1 MSEGSNIDLDI
12 DNIGRKNSRNFK
24 IKLQESFSSS
34 NKSNNDYE
42 MTKSGSNPMATSK
55 ISSLKDVSHNT
66 PPNLLYKSD
75 FSEIKNKISSNSL
88 VRKFSDQRLEP
99 VQIDSNTNTEIK
111 SKSPKKARFSMI
123 RMVEKSKYNKY
134 FNSPVK
140 YAKKIKEESDNT
152 SRERRDVYGN
162 LICKKNRR
170 KVRVTFADE
179 IEEEKPLASVI
190 DIESYKKYNY
200 IFGMPKVD
208 TINKNITTNCQCC
221 IVF

>member
-55 ISSLKDVSHNT
+55 ISSLKDVSQNT

-75 FSEIKNKISSNSL
+75 FSDIKNRISSNSL
-88 VRKFSDQRLEP
+88 VQRFPDKRLEP
-99 VQIDSNTNTEIK
+99 VQLDSNTITEIK

-140 YAKKIKEESDNT
+140 ATKKIEEESDNT

-179 IEEEKPLASVI
+179 IDEDKPLASVI
-190 DIESYKKYNY
+190 NIESFKKYNY

-221 IVF
+221 NVF

>member
-99 VQIDSNTNTEIK
+99 VQIDSNTITEIK

-140 YAKKIKEESDNT
+140 ATKKIEEESVKT

-221 IVF
+221 NVF

>member
-99 VQIDSNTNTEIK
+99 VQIDSNTITEIK

-140 YAKKIKEESDNT
+140 ATKKIEEESDKT

-221 IVF
+221 NVF

>member
-55 ISSLKDVSHNT
+55 ISSLKDVSHNI

-88 VRKFSDQRLEP
+88 VQNFSDKRLEP
-99 VQIDSNTNTEIK
+99 VQIDSNTITEIK

-123 RMVEKSKYNKY
+123 KKSKYNKY

-140 YAKKIKEESDNT
+140 ATKK
-152 SRERRDVYGN
+152 
-162 LICKKNRR
+162 
-170 KVRVTFADE
+170 
-179 IEEEKPLASVI
+179 
-190 DIESYKKYNY
+190 
-200 IFGMPKVD
+200 
-208 TINKNITTNCQCC
+208 
-221 IVF
+221 

>member
-88 VRKFSDQRLEP
+88 VQNFSDKRLDP
-99 VQIDSNTNTEIK
+99 VQIDSNTITEIK

-170 KVRVTFADE
+170 KVRVTFVDE

-221 IVF
+221 NVF

>member
-55 ISSLKDVSHNT
+55 ISSLKDVSHNI

-88 VRKFSDQRLEP
+88 VQNFSDKRLEP
-99 VQIDSNTNTEIK
+99 VQIDSNTITEIK

-123 RMVEKSKYNKY
+123 KKSKYNKY

-140 YAKKIKEESDNT
+140 YAKKIEEKSNT

-170 KVRVTFADE
+170 KVRVTFVDE

-221 IVF
+221 NVF

>member
-55 ISSLKDVSHNT
+55 ISSLKDVSQNT

-75 FSEIKNKISSNSL
+75 FSDIKNRISSNSL
-88 VRKFSDQRLEP
+88 VQRFPDKRLEP
-99 VQIDSNTNTEIK
+99 VQIDSNTITEIK
-111 SKSPKKARFSMI
+111 SKSPKKARFSMVK
-123 RMVEKSKYNKY
+123 MVEKSKYNKY

-140 YAKKIKEESDNT
+140 HAKKIEEESNT

-179 IEEEKPLASVI
+179 IDEDKPLASVI
-190 DIESYKKYNY
+190 DIESYKNYNY
-200 IFGMPKVD
+200 IFGMPKED
-208 TINKNITTNCQCC
+208 TINKNISTNCQCC
-221 IVF
+221 ILF

>member
-99 VQIDSNTNTEIK
+99 VQIDSNTITEIK

-140 YAKKIKEESDNT
+140 ATKK
-152 SRERRDVYGN
+152 
-162 LICKKNRR
+162 
-170 KVRVTFADE
+170 
-179 IEEEKPLASVI
+179 
-190 DIESYKKYNY
+190 
-200 IFGMPKVD
+200 
-208 TINKNITTNCQCC
+208 
-221 IVF
+221 

>member
-1 MSEGSNIDLDI
+1 MSDGSNIDLDI

-99 VQIDSNTNTEIK
+99 VQIDSNTITEIK

-140 YAKKIKEESDNT
+140 ATKKIEEESDKT

-221 IVF
+221 NVF

>member
-1 MSEGSNIDLDI
+1 MSDGSNIDLDI

-55 ISSLKDVSHNT
+55 ISSLKDVSQNT

-75 FSEIKNKISSNSL
+75 FSDIKNRISSNSL
-88 VRKFSDQRLEP
+88 VQRFPDKRLEP
-99 VQIDSNTNTEIK
+99 VQLDSNTMTEIK
-111 SKSPKKARFSMI
+111 AKSPKKARFSMVK
-123 RMVEKSKYNKY
+123 MVEKSKYNKY

-140 YAKKIKEESDNT
+140 HAKKIEEETNT

-179 IEEEKPLASVI
+179 IEEEKPLALVI

-221 IVF
+221 NVF

>member
-99 VQIDSNTNTEIK
+99 VQIDSNTITEIK

-123 RMVEKSKYNKY
+123 KKSKYNKY

-140 YAKKIKEESDNT
+140 HAKKIEEESNT

-221 IVF
+221 NVF

>member
-1 MSEGSNIDLDI
+1 MSDGSNIDLDI

-55 ISSLKDVSHNT
+55 ISSLKDVSQNT

-75 FSEIKNKISSNSL
+75 FSDIKNRISSNSL
-88 VRKFSDQRLEP
+88 VQRFPDKRLEP
-99 VQIDSNTNTEIK
+99 VQLDSNTMTEIK
-111 SKSPKKARFSMI
+111 AKSPKKARFSMVK
-123 RMVEKSKYNKY
+123 MVEKSKYNKY

-140 YAKKIKEESDNT
+140 HAKKIEEESNT

-179 IEEEKPLASVI
+179 IEEEKPLALVI

-221 IVF
+221 NVF

>member
-99 VQIDSNTNTEIK
+99 VQIDSNTITEIK
-111 SKSPKKARFSMI
+111 SKSPIFKIIKLVLTKFLI
-123 RMVEKSKYNKY
+123 FINLYICTFK
-134 FNSPVK
+134 FNSSK
-140 YAKKIKEESDNT
+140 A
-152 SRERRDVYGN
+152 
-162 LICKKNRR
+162 L
-170 KVRVTFADE
+170 FF
-179 IEEEKPLASVI
+179 L
-190 DIESYKKYNY
+190 
-200 IFGMPKVD
+200 
-208 TINKNITTNCQCC
+208 
-221 IVF
+221 